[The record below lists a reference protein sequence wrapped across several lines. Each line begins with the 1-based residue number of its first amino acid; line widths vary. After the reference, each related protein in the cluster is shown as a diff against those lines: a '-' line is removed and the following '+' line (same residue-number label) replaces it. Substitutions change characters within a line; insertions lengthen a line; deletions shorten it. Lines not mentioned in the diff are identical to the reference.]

1 MWRPP
6 QMLMNLTAAGF
17 ELFWL
22 SDAFTRTDAESRS
35 IADPL
40 QTLQTITPQNLAY
53 DLWDAHAYRCDVV
66 YRISLRVCMRAL
78 FTPLLRIPSSRP
90 LVPSAHI

>member
-22 SDAFTRTDAESRS
+22 PDAFTRAGAESRS

-40 QTLQTITPQNLAY
+40 PTLHTITPQNLAY

-66 YRISLRVCMRAL
+66 CCHAVCL
-78 FTPLLRIPSSRP
+78 CLWVPIPSPRM
-90 LVPSAHI
+90 